1 MEILRLIHLE
11 NSAQMRAVMYDSYI
25 EKIEN
30 SSDYESL
37 DTIIKA
43 EKYLCDNAIFYPI
56 CTETRYYASAEGIV
70 GIMFHQFG
78 AEADFRYASAVG
90 VAND

>member
-1 MEILRLIHLE
+1 MIEI
-11 NSAQMRAVMYDSYI
+11 
-25 EKIEN
+25 
-30 SSDYESL
+30 
-37 DTIIKA
+37 TIG
-43 EKYLCDNAIFYPI
+43 NAIFYPI

-70 GIMFHQFG
+70 GVMFHQFG